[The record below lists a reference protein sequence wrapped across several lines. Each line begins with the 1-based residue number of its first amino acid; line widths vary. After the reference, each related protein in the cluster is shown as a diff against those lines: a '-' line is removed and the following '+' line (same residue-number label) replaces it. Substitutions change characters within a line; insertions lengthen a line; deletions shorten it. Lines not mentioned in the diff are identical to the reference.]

1 VETPRQRDPETD
13 QRRDRPRAVV
23 VEDEFVVLL
32 SLKDLLESLGCEVVA
47 TAQDADAALG
57 LVRSLRPDLVLMD
70 LGLGESDAV
79 AATRAI
85 TTETEARVIVVTAY
99 EEAQTQAVKE
109 AGASRVLTKPVQEGQ
124 LAEVIAE
131 LTNRPARR

>member
-1 VETPRQRDPETD
+1 METPGQRDSEID
-13 QRRDRPRAVV
+13 QRRDHPRAVV

-47 TAQDADAALG
+47 TAQDADAGLR

-70 LGLGESDAV
+70 LGLGKSDAV

-85 TTETEARVIVVTAY
+85 TTETQAHVIVVTAY
-99 EEAQTQAVKE
+99 DEAQTEAARQ
-109 AGASRVLTKPVQEGQ
+109 AGASHVLIKPVQEAR

-131 LTNRPARR
+131 LTGRPA